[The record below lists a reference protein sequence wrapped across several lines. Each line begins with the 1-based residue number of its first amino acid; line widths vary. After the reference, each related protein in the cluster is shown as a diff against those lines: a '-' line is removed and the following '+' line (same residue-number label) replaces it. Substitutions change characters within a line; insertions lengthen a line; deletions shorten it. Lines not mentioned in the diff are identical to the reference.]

1 MEWSVDEAGAGDQI
15 QGWHTVHCKDGFRRS
30 VYIMEGHGGDF
41 YHDWTHTNTDQDARR
56 GVNPERRI
64 DMMGELVIS
73 LWPYAGDF
81 RRPGQ
86 VLSINRGVLIEA
98 INAVGEL
105 VRGHVRVTDP
115 DDSDEE
121 PDHYCK
127 PPNVCIPPG
136 GRAGAPEG
144 DHHQGRPAPECGPRS
159 GHWHLYQEL
168 NSGLWP
174 LARSQK
180 RKRTSTFRFQITFA
194 RSPFSF
200 LSYSSFLL
208 SSRSTG
214 RSSRSW
220 LLSSCLGQVIFFSL
234 TTTCL
239 KILWCQY

>member
-1 MEWSVDEAGAGDQI
+1 M
-15 QGWHTVHCKDGFRRS
+15 
-30 VYIMEGHGGDF
+30 YITRGTWG
-41 YHDWTHTNTDQDARR
+41 HDWTHTNTDQDARR

-105 VRGHVRVTDP
+105 VRGRVRVTDP

-136 GRAGAPEG
+136 AEQARPKETIIKDDRPPNAGRG
-144 DHHQGRPAPECGPRS
+144 PAIG
-159 GHWHLYQEL
+159 
-168 NSGLWP
+168 
-174 LARSQK
+174 
-180 RKRTSTFRFQITFA
+180 TFT
-194 RSPFSF
+194 
-200 LSYSSFLL
+200 
-208 SSRSTG
+208 
-214 RSSRSW
+214 
-220 LLSSCLGQVIFFSL
+220 
-234 TTTCL
+234 
-239 KILWCQY
+239 KN